1 MIYLLPQTALS
12 SCTNLEGYGTGG
24 QPNICFK
31 SVPKSISVQF
41 MQIHCLFKM
50 AMKYYSGF
58 EMDLRYDIFD
68 IFSSTIWLEGPSET
82 IRITGS

>member
-1 MIYLLPQTALS
+1 
-12 SCTNLEGYGTGG
+12 
-24 QPNICFK
+24 
-31 SVPKSISVQF
+31 
-41 MQIHCLFKM
+41 M